1 MKSSSA
7 HYISNPSLVP
17 VNSLSTRAQQ
27 LEDSGTEQTNESTYS
42 FRREFNKLRS
52 AKSHG
57 ELYHPHAPL
66 PLPPTSSIIPPEEN
80 DPPYRSKYVSESPS
94 SLASTTRSR
103 SLATTVPILVTPAEE
118 HSHASS
124 SQKLPIWKRFKKII
138 TPRKNKD
145 HPHPRK
151 HSSPK
156 LPTTQLNEPVPDE
169 RSRKNVDSSSMTCS
183 CYLIS
188 VEIEQASTLLLER

>member
-27 LEDSGTEQTNESTYS
+27 FEDSGTEQNNESTYS

-66 PLPPTSSIIPPEEN
+66 PLPPTSNIIPPEEN
-80 DPPYRSKYVSESPS
+80 DPSYRSKYVSDSPS

-103 SLATTVPILVTPAEE
+103 SLATAVPILVTSAEE
-118 HSHASS
+118 QSHASS
-124 SQKLPIWKRFKKII
+124 SQKMPIWKRFKKII
-138 TPRKNKD
+138 TPTRKNKD
-145 HPHPRK
+145 PPHPRK

-156 LPTTQLNEPVPDE
+156 IPTIQLNEPFPGDQ
-169 RSRKNVDSSSMTCS
+169 SMKNVDTSSMW
-183 CYLIS
+183 CYLLS
-188 VEIEQASTLLLER
+188 AEIEQASTLLLGR